1 MKGRFSEE
9 QIIGI
14 LREAEGASSNKEV
27 CRAHGIAEHTL
38 YRWKKQYGG
47 LSVSELQRLKTLEQE
62 NGRLK
67 RLVADQMLAN
77 EALKE
82 VLVKRGLL

>member
-14 LREAEGASSNKEV
+14 LREAEAAPSNKDV
-27 CRAHGIAEHTL
+27 CRIHGISEHTL
-38 YRWKKQYGG
+38 YRWKSQYGG
-47 LSVSELQRLKTLEQE
+47 LVVSELERLKTLERE

-67 RLVADQMLAN
+67 KLVAEQLLAN
-77 EALKE
+77 EALRE
-82 VLVKRGLL
+82 VLIKRGLL